1 MADIKLQVYR
11 GNLGP
16 EYVDFRGAGNVGAPE
31 DNHRTVA
38 EYREND
44 DADIADILA
53 TAPTLNKHLAKLTE
67 KQPSAFGPVA
77 TLVGLGGDGP
87 VKMALRIYDND

>member
-11 GNLGP
+11 GDLGP
-16 EYVDFRGAGNVGAPE
+16 DYVDFRGDLLKGSPDDE
-31 DNHRTVA
+31 HRTVA

-44 DADIADILA
+44 DADIADLLA
-53 TAPTLNKHLAKLTE
+53 TAPIINKQFAKLTE
-67 KQPSAFGPVA
+67 KQPAALQPLAS
-77 TLVGLGGDGP
+77 LVGLSGSGP